1 MASRNL
7 DSALPEP
14 IQKELICPVCLN
26 TFTDPVTICC
36 GHSFWRSCLYLFWEA
51 AEIPYQCPVCR
62 EPSQQREYKTNI
74 VLKNLVYIARK
85 ANLREFLLS
94 EEQMC
99 ETHKETKT
107 IFCREEES
115 LLCWLCSDS
124 PEHKAHRH
132 YSIEEA
138 IEEQREKLSDEMR
151 SLSEKIRGI
160 QESLNKYGRMT
171 VPSTCFV
178 TQHENVIPAH
188 ETPCPVLREESET
201 LESLREEGNEMCD
214 QFWRNQGHLTNCMS
228 SLREMYMELV
238 VMCQKPDGELLQE
251 LGDTLARMKRNQP
264 NLPPCGQPR
273 LRARPIMGLADRLN
287 KLPRQTFFPLSGAI
301 VLFSLVL
308 TGIFLLTVNV
318 TFSRVITNHD
328 TRLFEDARSLRYD
341 RDHLY
346 ASLIPGTSDYFA
358 SWGEPC
364 FSSGKHYWELEVND
378 SWDWA
383 VGVCEGFR
391 DNSWMRNIGPLEE
404 LSGTFL
410 LMCVKEDDGY
420 RLWATCPLS
429 PVFTE
434 KPQGK
439 VGVFLD
445 FDTGSLSFVDVAKH
459 WIIWRYHDGCLK
471 SPVRPFM
478 CSGHR

>member
-1 MASRNL
+1 MVLGMFDLTWSVYDGLLNL

-14 IQKELICPVCLN
+14 IQKEFICPVCLN

-36 GHSFWRSCLYLFWEA
+36 GHSFCRSFLYLFWEA
-51 AEIPYQCPVCR
+51 AEIPYQCPVCC

-99 ETHKETKT
+99 GTHKETKM

-124 PEHKAHRH
+124 AEHKAHRH

-151 SLSEKIRGI
+151 SVWEKIQGI

-171 VPSTCFV
+171 VPSMGLSSGR
-178 TQHENVIPAH
+178 NDPAIDSV
-188 ETPCPVLREESET
+188 EGGMPLRI
-201 LESLREEGNEMCD
+201 LRVYY
-214 QFWRNQGHLTNCMS
+214 TK
-228 SLREMYMELV
+228 MYMELV
-238 VMCQKPDGELLQE
+238 AMCQKPDGELLQE

-264 NLPPCGQPR
+264 NLPPCGQPQ
-273 LRARPIMGLADRLN
+273 LRAQPIMGLADRLN
-287 KLPRQTFFPLSGAI
+287 S
-301 VLFSLVL
+301 
-308 TGIFLLTVNV
+308 FLVNV

-328 TRLFEDARSLRYD
+328 TRLFEDTRSLRYD

-346 ASLIPGTSDYFA
+346 ASLIPGTSDHFA

-420 RLWATCPLS
+420 RLWATWPLS

-434 KPQGK
+434 KCQGK

-459 WIIWRYHDGCLK
+459 WIIWRYHNGCLK

>member
-7 DSALPEP
+7 DLALPEP
-14 IQKELICPVCLN
+14 VQKEFICPVCLN

-36 GHSFWRSCLYLFWEA
+36 GHSFCRSCLYLFWEV
-51 AEIPYQCPVCR
+51 AEIPYQCLVCC
-62 EPSQQREYKTNI
+62 EPSQRREYKTNS

-85 ANLREFLLS
+85 ANLREFLHS

-99 ETHKETKT
+99 GTHKKTKM

-132 YSIEEA
+132 CSTEEA

-151 SLSEKIRGI
+151 SLWKKIQGI

-171 VPSTCFV
+171 VPSMYFV

-214 QFWRNQGHLTNCMS
+214 QFRRNQSHLINCMS
-228 SLREMYMELV
+228 YLREMYMELV
-238 VMCQKPDGELLQE
+238 AMCQKPDGELLQE
-251 LGDTLARMKRNQP
+251 LGDTLAR
-264 NLPPCGQPR
+264 
-273 LRARPIMGLADRLN
+273 
-287 KLPRQTFFPLSGAI
+287 
-301 VLFSLVL
+301 
-308 TGIFLLTVNV
+308 IFLLTVNV

-328 TRLFEDARSLRYD
+328 TRLFEDVRSLRYD

-378 SWDWA
+378 SWDWV

-459 WIIWRYHDGCLK
+459 WVIWRYHDGCLK

>member
-1 MASRNL
+1 METLQSSVGQEQLKQKAMQSCVMMKWGQTKSWKDSFGVWILIEIKKDMLGEMPGNYLRNL

-14 IQKELICPVCLN
+14 VQKEFICPVCLN

-36 GHSFWRSCLYLFWEA
+36 GHSFCRSFLYLFWEA
-51 AEIPYQCPVCR
+51 AEIPYQCPVCC

-99 ETHKETKT
+99 GTHKETKM

-151 SLSEKIRGI
+151 SLWEKIQGI

-171 VPSTCFV
+171 VPSMV
-178 TQHENVIPAH
+178 GED
-188 ETPCPVLREESET
+188 
-201 LESLREEGNEMCD
+201 G
-214 QFWRNQGHLTNCMS
+214 NQGHLTNCMS

-238 VMCQKPDGELLQE
+238 AMCQKPDGELLQE

-264 NLPPCGQPR
+264 NLPPCGQPQ

-287 KLPRQTFFPLSGAI
+287 S
-301 VLFSLVL
+301 
-308 TGIFLLTVNV
+308 FLVNV

-383 VGVCEGFR
+383 VGPSRPPGSLRVRYSWTSCKAKGAQGFSSEALEIPILGDGSSLVPQVPESGR
-391 DNSWMRNIGPLEE
+391 LDALPLGGSSV
-404 LSGTFL
+404 L
-410 LMCVKEDDGY
+410 
-420 RLWATCPLS
+420 CPLAS
-429 PVFTE
+429 TTCNPA
-434 KPQGK
+434 
-439 VGVFLD
+439 LR
-445 FDTGSLSFVDVAKH
+445 GSLCEIGTSGAGSKDAKTS
-459 WIIWRYHDGCLK
+459 L
-471 SPVRPFM
+471 
-478 CSGHR
+478 